1 MKLIELQCSNKIKS
15 KFHFEH
21 VLLLDFFE
29 KYLESKRYPNSV
41 KHVQKMA
48 SIFDSTYACEQL
60 FSTMKLAK
68 TKLAAQP
75 TDEHLQDVMLLS
87 SSTYHLNFKNFH
99 IKHHIKYR
107 ISVFLPISI
116 NVCCILCCRYELLN
130 SAVTLI
136 KIS

>member
-1 MKLIELQCSNKIKS
+1 
-15 KFHFEH
+15 
-21 VLLLDFFE
+21 
-29 KYLESKRYPNSV
+29 
-41 KHVQKMA
+41 MA

-60 FSTMKLAK
+60 FSTMKLAQ

-87 SSTYHLNFKNFH
+87 SSTYHLNFKNFQ

-136 KIS
+136 KFHKFVSFNHNTVNGKFIRPAKTLQIVVLARC